1 MSAKKRKMAHGCK
14 YCDRREDDACS
25 LKGDVHNGPKR
36 WESCLIRIAD
46 IPQRPVGLA
55 VKTPTELIAESIG
68 ARSGRF

>member
-1 MSAKKRKMAHGCK
+1 MSAKKRKMAHGCQH
-14 YCDRREDDACS
+14 CDRRQDDNCT
-25 LKGDVHNGPKR
+25 LTGDVYKGPGKWR
-36 WESCLIRIAD
+36 DCHLRIAD